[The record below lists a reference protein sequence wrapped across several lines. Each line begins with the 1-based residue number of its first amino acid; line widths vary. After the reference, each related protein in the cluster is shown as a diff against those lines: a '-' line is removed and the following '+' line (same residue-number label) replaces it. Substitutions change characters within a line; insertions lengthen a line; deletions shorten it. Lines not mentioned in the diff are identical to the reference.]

1 MLWLGILLLHK
12 VFFKNAKHGKFATYF
27 YSVYDQI
34 LLLQVLFVARLQA
47 TVMLSFHY
55 SEL

>member
-12 VFFKNAKHGKFATYF
+12 VSFKNAKHGKFATYF

-34 LLLQVLFVARLQA
+34 LLLQVLFVACLQA